1 MQEAVVLANT
11 HMQLWDPPGGEP
23 GQHTRTA
30 NCSSNLHCTRTQHP
44 AASHVDDYCLPLP
57 IKQRLAAAQILGPC
71 QNNNIFAA
79 SPLTPP
85 FTRYWGGISC
95 DTPASHMEAMWQQQ
109 RMQYS
114 PKHTHRQAAP
124 KQYRTRTTADTLHTP
139 RVRCRHKDVTW
150 GRITQV
156 QTNQQYVV
164 FVGVALYNGMQVT
177 RPHTQDYL
185 WWYVQQ
191 GIMPLLVAHLSQ
203 AAFSASHCQERHTSC
218 TKHASASAPEK
229 AATTVD
235 DTNHTFLLKPSP

>member
-1 MQEAVVLANT
+1 MPEQQHICCITTHATIHTVLGWHQLRHPCIT
-11 HMQLWDPPGGEP
+11 HG
-23 GQHTRTA
+23 
-30 NCSSNLHCTRTQHP
+30 
-44 AASHVDDYCLPLP
+44 SHVATTAHAILP
-57 IKQRLAAAQILGPC
+57 K
-71 QNNNIFAA
+71 
-79 SPLTPP
+79 T
-85 FTRYWGGISC
+85 
-95 DTPASHMEAMWQQQ
+95 
-109 RMQYS
+109 
-114 PKHTHRQAAP
+114 HTHRQAAP

-235 DTNHTFLLKPSP
+235 DTNHTLLLKPSP